1 MPLDPSQARL
11 PHGLQN
17 GVVIKAVI
25 FFRRRPGMALAAF
38 HEHWRVRHAAIIVRL
53 PGIRR
58 YVQNY
63 PLGEAPFDAI
73 AESSFDDTQAM
84 KTLARTP
91 QYAEVLEDEPRFI
104 DRPGMRSIITEEHL
118 LKDGASSAHKT
129 LLFVRRKPDVGIDDF
144 FRTLLEE
151 GRRAAAAPG
160 VVRYAQC
167 HTRRSAYDSGRS
179 PAYDAV
185 TMTWFASQPA
195 EGAGAITVD
204 ERVVL

>member
-1 MPLDPSQARL
+1 MP
-11 PHGLQN
+11 
-17 GVVIKAVI
+17 
-25 FFRRRPGMALAAF
+25 LAAF

-104 DRPGMRSIITEEHL
+104 DRASMGSIITEEHV
-118 LKDGASSAHKT
+118 LKDGVPASNKT
-129 LLFVRRKPDVGIDDF
+129 ILFVKRNADVPIDEF
-144 FRTLLEE
+144 FRALLED
-151 GRRAAAAPG
+151 GRRAAQAPR
-160 VVRYAQC
+160 VARYAQC
-167 HTRRSAYDSGRS
+167 HTRRSAYESGRK

-185 TMTWFASQPA
+185 TMTWSASAPSA
-195 EGAGAITVD
+195 MPGAIAVN

>member
-1 MPLDPSQARL
+1 M
-11 PHGLQN
+11 
-17 GVVIKAVI
+17 IKAVI

-63 PLGEAPFDAI
+63 PLGDAPFDAI

-104 DRPGMRSIITEEHL
+104 DRPSMASLITEEHVL
-118 LKDGASSAHKT
+118 NDGT
-129 LLFVRRKPDVGIDDF
+129 LTPAAVKHLRFIRRDAAVPVEDF
-144 FRTLLEE
+144 FRSLLEQGKRE
-151 GRRAAAAPG
+151 AAGAL
-160 VVRYAQC
+160 RYVQC
-167 HTRRSAYDSGRS
+167 HVRRSAYESGRT

-185 TMTWFASQPA
+185 TMAWLAP
-195 EGAGAITVD
+195 GAQRSDRSSIPVT

>member
-1 MPLDPSQARL
+1 M
-11 PHGLQN
+11 
-17 GVVIKAVI
+17 IKAVI
-25 FFRRRPGMALAAF
+25 FFRRLPGMALAAF

-104 DRPGMRSIITEEHL
+104 DRATMASIITEEHVL
-118 LKDGASSAHKT
+118 NGGTVTPAAVKQMR
-129 LLFVRRKPDVGIDDF
+129 FIRRDPSVPVDDF
-144 FRTLLEE
+144 FRSLLEE
-151 GRRAAAAPG
+151 GEREAASAL
-160 VVRYAQC
+160 RYVQC
-167 HTRRSAYDSGRS
+167 HARRSVYESGRT

-185 TMTWFASQPA
+185 TMTWYASPPA
-195 EGAGAITVD
+195 ATADAVAVS

>member
-1 MPLDPSQARL
+1 M
-11 PHGLQN
+11 
-17 GVVIKAVI
+17 IKAVI
-25 FFRRRPGMALAAF
+25 FFKRRPEMPLAAF
-38 HEHWRVRHAAIIVRL
+38 HDHWRVRHAEIIVRL

-63 PLGEAPFDAI
+63 PLGAALFDAI

-91 QYAEVLEDEPRFI
+91 QYTEVLEDEPRFI
-104 DRPGMRSIITEEHL
+104 DRASMGSIITEEHL
-118 LKDGASSAHKT
+118 LKDGPASAYKT
-129 LLFVRRKPDVGIDDF
+129 LLFIKRASGVPIDDF
-144 FRTLLEE
+144 FRALLED
-151 GRRAAAAPG
+151 GRRAARADG

-167 HTRRSAYDSGRS
+167 HTRRSAYESGRM

-185 TMTWFASQPA
+185 TSAWFARPPA
-195 EGAGAITVD
+195 DTAGAIAVT

>member
-1 MPLDPSQARL
+1 M
-11 PHGLQN
+11 
-17 GVVIKAVI
+17 IKAVI
-25 FFRRRPGMALAAF
+25 FFKRLPGMSLAAF

-91 QYAEVLEDEPRFI
+91 QYAEVLADEPRFI
-104 DRPGMRSIITEEHL
+104 DRPTMGSIITEEHV
-118 LKDGASSAHKT
+118 LKDGPASAHKA
-129 LLFVRRKPDVGIDDF
+129 LSFIKRKADVAIDDF
-144 FRTLLEE
+144 FRSLLDE
-151 GRRAAAAPG
+151 GRRAAGAPG

-167 HTRRSAYDSGRS
+167 HTRRSAYESGRT
-179 PAYDAV
+179 PVYDAV
-185 TMTWFASQPA
+185 TMTWFASAPPA
-195 EGAGAITVD
+195 VPGAIAVT
-204 ERVVL
+204 ERAVL

>member
-1 MPLDPSQARL
+1 M
-11 PHGLQN
+11 
-17 GVVIKAVI
+17 IKAVI
-25 FFRRRPGMALAAF
+25 FFRRLPGMPLAAF

-84 KTLARTP
+84 KTLARTRE
-91 QYAEVLEDEPRFI
+91 YAEVLEDEPRFI
-104 DRPGMRSIITEEHL
+104 DRPSMASIITEEHV
-118 LKDGASSAHKT
+118 LKDGSASAHKALSFT
-129 LLFVRRKPDVGIDDF
+129 KRKPDVPIDDF
-144 FRTLLEE
+144 FRDLLEQ
-151 GRRAAAAPG
+151 GRRAARTPG
-160 VVRYAQC
+160 IVRYAQC
-167 HTRRSAYDSGRS
+167 HTRRSAYDSGRT

-185 TMTWFASQPA
+185 EMIWFSATPSAVPGTIA
-195 EGAGAITVD
+195 VT

>member
-1 MPLDPSQARL
+1 LIHLKRDQAPARD
-11 PHGLQN
+11 N
-17 GVVIKAVI
+17 GPMIKAVI
-25 FFRRRPGMALAAF
+25 FFRRRPGMSLADF
-38 HEHWRVRHAAIIVRL
+38 HEHWRVRHAEIIVRL

-91 QYAEVLEDEPRFI
+91 QYAEVLADEPRFI
-104 DRPGMRSIITEEHL
+104 DRASMGSIITEEHL
-118 LKDGASSAHKT
+118 LKDRPATPHKT
-129 LLFVRRKPDVGIDDF
+129 MSFIKRRADVPIDDF
-144 FRTLLEE
+144 FRQLLEQ
-151 GRRAAAAPG
+151 GRRAAQAPG
-160 VVRYAQC
+160 VVRFAQC
-167 HTRRSAYDSGRS
+167 HTRRSAYDSGRT

-185 TMTWFASQPA
+185 TMTWFASQSA
-195 EGAGAITVD
+195 EGAGAIAVN

>member
-1 MPLDPSQARL
+1 M
-11 PHGLQN
+11 
-17 GVVIKAVI
+17 IKAVI
-25 FFRRRPGMALAAF
+25 FFKRRPGMSLAAF
-38 HEHWRVRHAAIIVRL
+38 HEHWRVQHAAIIVRL

-63 PLGEAPFDAI
+63 PLGDAPFDAI

-104 DRPGMRSIITEEHL
+104 DRPTMGSIITEEHV
-118 LKDGASSAHKT
+118 LKDGAASAHKT
-129 LLFVRRKPDVGIDDF
+129 MLFIKRKADVPIDDF
-144 FRTLLEE
+144 FRALLED
-151 GRRAAAAPG
+151 GGRAARADG

-167 HTRRSAYDSGRS
+167 HTRRSAYDSGRT

-185 TMTWFASQPA
+185 TTAWFACPPA
-195 EGAGAITVD
+195 DTAGAIAVT

>member
-1 MPLDPSQARL
+1 MS
-11 PHGLQN
+11 
-17 GVVIKAVI
+17 
-25 FFRRRPGMALAAF
+25 LAAF

-63 PLGEAPFDAI
+63 PVGDAPFDAI

-84 KTLARTP
+84 KTLSRTP

-104 DRPGMRSIITEEHL
+104 DRPTMGSIITEEHV
-118 LKDGASSAHKT
+118 LKDGPASANKT
-129 LLFVRRKPDVGIDDF
+129 MLFVKRKGDVPIDDF
-144 FRTLLEE
+144 FRALLED
-151 GRRAAAAPG
+151 GRRAAQAPG
-160 VVRYAQC
+160 IVRHTQS
-167 HTRRSAYDSGRS
+167 HTRRSAYDSGRT

-185 TMTWFASQPA
+185 TMAWFASPPVDA
-195 EGAGAITVD
+195 AGAIVVT